1 MINTIDEYREALIKL
16 ALRWPEKLSNKS
28 VMKKEGIRDFG
39 MKSAPGNA
47 LVQDIIFETFNLV
60 EKYNIDKEDI
70 ESIVLDE
77 LQQYSDFY
85 KIPELLSWD
94 VESSITEYID
104 SKKRFIF
111 RNN

>member
-16 ALRWPEKLSNKS
+16 TLRWPEKLSNKYI
-28 VMKKEGIRDFG
+28 MKKEGIRDFG
-39 MKSAPGNA
+39 MKSVPGNA
-47 LVQDIIFETFNLV
+47 LIQDIIFETFNLV
-60 EKYNIDKEDI
+60 EKYNIDKEEI

-94 VESSITEYID
+94 VELSITEYID